1 MQFALLPAA
10 TLILLASCSP
20 GNRGSSETGMADGGG
35 GGFNSR
41 DTIASSPTDS
51 SAASGGSSASASSP
65 ISAVLSQMN
74 VSNTTEIQLASM
86 AAKKAASPKVKQIAT
101 KLATDH
107 AKNREQVR
115 ALAQK
120 LSVSLTPGQGG
131 DVSSADSAAMPP
143 DLQGKSGRDFDRAF
157 IQHELSDH
165 QSNIEKLQTQVIPSA
180 QNAEVKAYLQK
191 TVTEMQGHLASLKQ
205 VQRQLGS

>member
-1 MQFALLPAA
+1 MQFALLPTA

-20 GNRGSSETGMADGGG
+20 GNRGSETAMADGGG

-41 DTIASSPTDS
+41 DTIASAPGDT
-51 SAASGGSSASASSP
+51 SAASGSNAVSSP
-65 ISAVLSQMN
+65 TSAVLSQMN
-74 VSNTTEIQLASM
+74 VANTTEIQLASM
-86 AAKKAASPKVKQIAT
+86 AAKKAASAKVKQIAAQ
-101 KLATDH
+101 LATDH
-107 AKNREQVR
+107 TKNREQVR

-131 DVSSADSAAMPP
+131 DVSAADSAAMPP
-143 DLQGKSGRDFDRAF
+143 DLRGKSGRDFDRAF
-157 IQHELSDH
+157 IQHEVSDH
-165 QSNIEKLQTQVIPSA
+165 QSNIEKLQTQMIPSA
-180 QNAEVKAYLQK
+180 QNADVKAYLQK

>member
-1 MQFALLPAA
+1 MQFALLPTA

-41 DTIASSPTDS
+41 DTIASAPADS
-51 SAASGGSSASASSP
+51 SAASGSNEASSP
-65 ISAVLSQMN
+65 VSAVLSQMN
-74 VSNTTEIQLASM
+74 VANTTEIQLASL

-101 KLATDH
+101 KLASDH

-131 DVSSADSAAMPP
+131 NVAAADSAAMPP
-143 DLQGKSGRDFDRAF
+143 DLQGKAGREFDRAF
-157 IQHELSDH
+157 IQHEISDH
-165 QSNIEKLQTQVIPSA
+165 QSNIQKLQSQVIPSA
-180 QNAEVKAYLQK
+180 QNADVKSYLQK

>member
-1 MQFALLPAA
+1 MQFALLPTA

-41 DTIASSPTDS
+41 DTIASAPADS
-51 SAASGGSSASASSP
+51 GAATGSNEASSP
-65 ISAVLSQMN
+65 VSAVLSQMN
-74 VSNTTEIQLASM
+74 VANTTEIQLASL

-101 KLATDH
+101 KLASDH

-131 DVSSADSAAMPP
+131 NVAAADSAAMPP

-157 IQHELSDH
+157 IQHEISEH
-165 QSNIEKLQTQVIPSA
+165 QSNIQKLQSQVIPSV
-180 QNAEVKAYLQK
+180 QNADVKTYLQK
-191 TVTEMQGHLASLKQ
+191 TVTEMQGHLVSLKQ
-205 VQRQLGS
+205 AQRQLGS

>member
-1 MQFALLPAA
+1 
-10 TLILLASCSP
+10 
-20 GNRGSSETGMADGGG
+20 MADGGG

-41 DTIASSPTDS
+41 DTIASAPADS
-51 SAASGGSSASASSP
+51 GAATGSNEASSP
-65 ISAVLSQMN
+65 VSAVLSQMN
-74 VSNTTEIQLASM
+74 VANTTEIQLASL

-101 KLATDH
+101 KLASDH

-131 DVSSADSAAMPP
+131 NVAAADSAAMPP

-157 IQHELSDH
+157 IQHEISEH
-165 QSNIEKLQTQVIPSA
+165 QSNIQKLQSQVIPSV
-180 QNAEVKAYLQK
+180 QNADVKTYLQK
-191 TVTEMQGHLASLKQ
+191 TVTEMQGHLVSLKQ
-205 VQRQLGS
+205 AQRQLGS

>member
-1 MQFALLPAA
+1 MQFSLLSTAS
-10 TLILLASCSP
+10 LILLASCSP

-41 DTIASSPTDS
+41 DTIASAPADS
-51 SAASGGSSASASSP
+51 SAASGGNATASPAA
-65 ISAVLSQMN
+65 ILSQMN
-74 VSNTTEIQLASM
+74 IANTTEIQVATM

-107 AKNREQVR
+107 TKNREQVR

-120 LSVSLTPGQGG
+120 LNASLTPAQGG
-131 DVSSADSAAMPP
+131 NVSAADSAAMPP

-157 IQHELSDH
+157 IQHEISDH
-165 QSNIEKLQTQVIPSA
+165 QSNIEKLQTQAIPSE
-180 QNAEVKAYLQK
+180 QNADVKAYLQK

-205 VQRQLGS
+205 VQHQLGS

>member
-1 MQFALLPAA
+1 MQFALLPTA

-20 GNRGSSETGMADGGG
+20 GNRGSETAMADGGG

-41 DTIASSPTDS
+41 DTIASAPADT
-51 SAASGGSSASASSP
+51 SAASDSSVGSSP
-65 ISAVLSQMN
+65 TSAVLIQMN
-74 VSNTTEIQLASM
+74 VANATEIQVASM
-86 AAKKAASPKVKQIAT
+86 AAKMAASPKVKQIAA
-101 KLATDH
+101 KLASDH

-120 LSVSLTPGQGG
+120 LNVSLISAQGG
-131 DVSSADSAAMPP
+131 DFSAAGAAAMPP
-143 DLQGKSGRDFDRAF
+143 DLQGKSGKAFDRAF
-157 IQHELSDH
+157 IQHEVNDH